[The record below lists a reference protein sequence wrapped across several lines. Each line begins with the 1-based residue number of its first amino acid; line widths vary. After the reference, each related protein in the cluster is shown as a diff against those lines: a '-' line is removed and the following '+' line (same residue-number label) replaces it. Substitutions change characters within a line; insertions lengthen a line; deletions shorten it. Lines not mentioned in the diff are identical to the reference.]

1 MHKAKKKA
9 ETSGHTYSRFK
20 NGPFLNQQ
28 DRVLYYDQIL
38 RAQYKTKLLKLFF
51 LPRIKYFLCK
61 ILHAK
66 CYKTYLDTLEKS
78 DAIPTINS

>member
-51 LPRIKYFLCK
+51 ATNQIF
-61 ILHAK
+61 
-66 CYKTYLDTLEKS
+66 S
-78 DAIPTINS
+78 VQNSSREML